1 MTPEEFKKILGAEPK
16 SDDPDFVEAR
26 RSDLGLA
33 ALYKQALAE
42 EDRISQALQVPVEN
56 RVDSILDVCFE
67 GEAGATPVR
76 NRPGFLR
83 VLPIAAAVLV
93 AVGVAFFLPGT
104 QNQVNAAPF
113 VEHINHHLEF
123 NHDPT
128 GDHSDYTDQDVN
140 GILNELGLKF
150 NGQIADVSYLSKCVI
165 DEVESLHMVVS
176 LASGEQF
183 TVILVPGSD
192 QAYGDGEV
200 DNINAMVAS
209 LDQGTLFVY
218 GHQEQPV
225 ADFANMMESRFS

>member
-42 EDRISQALQVPVEN
+42 EDKISQALQVPVEN
-56 RVDSILDVCFE
+56 RVDSILDACFE
-67 GEAGATPVR
+67 DEADSTPVR
-76 NRPGFLR
+76 NRPAFMR

-93 AVGVAFFLPGT
+93 AVGVAFVLPGT

-113 VEHINHHLEF
+113 VEHIAHHLDF
-123 NHDPT
+123 SHDPT
-128 GDHSDYTDQDVN
+128 KDQNKYKDSDIDGVLKD
-140 GILNELGLKF
+140 LGLKF

-176 LASGEQF
+176 LESGEQF
-183 TVILVPGSD
+183 TVILVPGTD

-200 DNINAMVAS
+200 DDINAMVAS
-209 LDQGTLFVY
+209 LDQGTLFIY